1 MKLTKGT
8 FMSKV
13 GKGMEE
19 RSGYTFDLLLTNN
32 VIKRMG
38 VYKGEKSWSVI
49 DLDTGMKLCTGRTR
63 SEALETA
70 KSQDLRERFA
80 ARLNDKEYGKLVRE
94 WKNMLDDAKP
104 SVGPV
109 IEAIASPETG
119 GKLVK
124 LYDKTKKAPAKPKAD
139 PLADALKRIEEL
151 TREVESLK
159 AEKSAPVQEQATATS
174 LDCILKEMQKWCEGK
189 PNVSAYRKNSQPST
203 PVRIAGETRPYQK
216 ELTEKGFRWS
226 PKGFWYMGEREL
238 ARRG

>member
-1 MKLTKGT
+1 MKMAKGT

-13 GKGMEE
+13 RGGMEKRE
-19 RSGYTFDLLLTNN
+19 GYTFDLLLTDNT
-32 VIKRMG
+32 IKKMG
-38 VYKGEKSWSVI
+38 VYKGEKAWSVI
-49 DLDTGMKLCTGRTR
+49 DLDTGMSLCTGRTR
-63 SEALETA
+63 AEALETA
-70 KSQDLRERFA
+70 KSQDLRARFA

-94 WKNMLDDAKP
+94 LKNMLDDAKP
-104 SVGPV
+104 APKP
-109 IEAIASPETG
+109 AAKP
-119 GKLVK
+119 KA
-124 LYDKTKKAPAKPKAD
+124 DKPKAAKPKAPAKPKDD

-174 LDCILKEMQKWCEGK
+174 LDCILKEMQKWAADK
-189 PNVSAYRKNSQPST
+189 PNVSAYRKNDQSST

-216 ELTEKGFRWS
+216 ELNDLGFRWS